1 LAPQPP
7 PQTSPRPTCAAH
19 RRHHPLTPLCA
30 TTSLLH
36 CKQIEGENRNAL
48 GYHNYALQSSPL
60 APTKSSNLIALVS
73 HPLLSP

>member
-1 LAPQPP
+1 
-7 PQTSPRPTCAAH
+7 
-19 RRHHPLTPLCA
+19 LTPLCA